1 MVIPLN
7 RQHAEHRVTAY
18 EDEQHDGRHFDERE
32 PEFGFR
38 EEAHGKRVRGE
49 DHHDEQGTP
58 NPYRR
63 AGEPFAQ
70 ISPAAVNSDPNA
82 TVQVSQYRIA
92 TVKPVPGPMNLVAYT
107 WNEPVSG
114 MATESSPRLS
124 MTQIHNHR
132 ADSVGD
138 DRAQW
143 ARLVVMV

>member
-1 MVIPLN
+1 MRMNSTMAATLMKENQNSVSAKKRTESAFEVKITTMN
-7 RQHAEHRVTAY
+7 RALQIHT
-18 EDEQHDGRHFDERE
+18 GS
-32 PEFGFR
+32 
-38 EEAHGKRVRGE
+38 
-49 DHHDEQGTP
+49 
-58 NPYRR
+58 

-124 MTQIHNHR
+124 MTRYTIT
-132 ADSVGD
+132 API
-138 DRAQW
+138 A
-143 ARLVVMV
+143 